1 MKTERM
7 LQPSASQPPRRR
19 RRRGRFATDGLE
31 VMAAAPERVEA
42 LTEEPVSSGVRRLRL
57 IVERLLEQAPGD
69 ALCDACLAFAAEAAL
84 IDMRHATGEL
94 PSSRPGI
101 ERGAGRCQSCR
112 RETLVTVY
120 RTQAAV

>member
-7 LQPSASQPPRRR
+7 LQPSASQSPPRR
-19 RRRGRFATDGLE
+19 RRRGRFATNGLE
-31 VMAAAPERVEA
+31 VAAAPERVEA
-42 LTEEPVSSGVRRLRL
+42 LSEEPVSSAVRRLRL

-94 PSSRPGI
+94 PSLRPGI

-112 RETLVTVY
+112 RDTLVTVY
-120 RTQAAV
+120 RTPATV